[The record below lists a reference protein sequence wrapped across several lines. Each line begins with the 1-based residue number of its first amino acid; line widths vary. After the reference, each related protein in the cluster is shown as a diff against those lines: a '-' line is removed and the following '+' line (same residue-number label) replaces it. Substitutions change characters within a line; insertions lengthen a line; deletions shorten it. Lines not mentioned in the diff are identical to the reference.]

1 LNARDFA
8 AKARDWAD
16 FSMQG
21 DQLLVELTAAATE
34 RFTTPAAIGSGL
46 EDANDA
52 VAYFAAMEG
61 LSRGILIDAC
71 RDTLERLRRT
81 RHMHLSAVIPET
93 LRKLSASDAPET
105 YPEVALSA
113 GKSFANAGS
122 KVGGSPDFL
131 QEPEVKTCPSCG
143 RQMGFVAQ
151 IDSMPDVLN
160 IVDNGMIYVFYCS
173 HCFRASTAIQF
184 H

>member
-1 LNARDFA
+1 MNARDFA

-16 FSMQG
+16 FSMDG
-21 DQLLVELTAAATE
+21 DRLLAELKAAAAE
-34 RFTTPAAIGSGL
+34 RFATPAAIGSGL

-61 LSRGILIDAC
+61 LSRGILIDDC

-93 LRKLSASDAPET
+93 LREIALGDEPER
-105 YPEVALSA
+105 YPEVALEA
-113 GKSFANAGS
+113 KLPYANAGS

-131 QEPEVKTCPSCG
+131 QGPEVKTCSSCG
-143 RQMGFVAQ
+143 RKMGFVAQ
-151 IDSMPDVLN
+151 IDSMPDVLD
-160 IVDNGMIYVFYCS
+160 IVDNGMIYVFYCE
-173 HCFRASTAIQF
+173 HCFRASTAVQF